1 MRNCPKETIF
11 YSIIIILAAQFS
23 MNLFIADFKISIAV
37 VCFSVLLFLTED
49 FPILPVTG
57 ISAVG
62 VWLSRLLLYWFRHGS
77 ISRSYL
83 TYMPEMSFYICYGT
97 LLYLYTRLCPDYG
110 KHRKPAVFVILLI
123 DYAAN
128 LSELLLRL
136 GGNAPNIHAHAGILL
151 VAALRTLIIWCILTV
166 FERYR
171 FLLLRQEHEDR
182 YRRLLLL
189 ISRLNGEIV
198 WMKKNTTLIENTM
211 NNAYRLYQE
220 LKNQGADE
228 QVFLSALSVSKDIHE
243 IKKEYLLI
251 MRGISDVLGQEVKS
265 DGMHLE
271 EIFHLLKNS
280 FAAAAKEQ
288 EKDLRISFSC
298 QSNPYTEQH
307 YALMSVFRNL
317 FMNALEAGTKSPIL
331 IHVTEAEDTD
341 RYIFTVTDNGPGI
354 SPENIPEVFKAGFST
369 KINYTTGEVSR
380 GLGLNLVQDL
390 IEQLEGSILLTSVP
404 GKTTFTIRIPA
415 DKLQKKGDNDELLS
429 N

>member
-1 MRNCPKETIF
+1 
-11 YSIIIILAAQFS
+11 
-23 MNLFIADFKISIAV
+23 
-37 VCFSVLLFLTED
+37 
-49 FPILPVTG
+49 
-57 ISAVG
+57 
-62 VWLSRLLLYWFRHGS
+62 
-77 ISRSYL
+77 
-83 TYMPEMSFYICYGT
+83 MPEMSFYICYGT

-110 KHRKPAVFVILLI
+110 KHQKTAVFVILLI

-136 GGNAPNIHAHAGILL
+136 GGNPPNIHAHAGILL

-251 MRGISDVLGQEVKS
+251 MRGISDVLGEEVKS